1 MTLPRRDRHVFTPA
15 RISVRELLAS
25 QAAISLENARLYTEL
40 QLSEDRWR
48 NLFESAPVGV
58 TLTGSDG
65 RYVAA
70 NQTYERHPSH
80 GSSHRPQKGADSVSR
95 PRRTRPCAGCGRGYR
110 PGARSSKRTV
120 DTCGYPPARR
130 MALPSTS
137 PSPSRSR
144 CSVAAQ
150 ATRSVEW
157 SRCTA
162 SGQFRCQRRDSSPR
176 PQPWRVAINSK

>member
-70 NQTYERHPSH
+70 NQTF
-80 GSSHRPQKGADSVSR
+80 HRMTGYSEAELRNLSPVALTHQDDRAGAAAILAARAAGAPYPHHVEKR
-95 PRRTRPCAGCGRGYR
+95 YRRKDGGVIWVDASAFVAPVVAGAPLFAAVAVDITDR
-110 PGARSSKRTV
+110 KR
-120 DTCGYPPARR
+120 A
-130 MALPSTS
+130 
-137 PSPSRSR
+137 
-144 CSVAAQ
+144 
-150 ATRSVEW
+150 
-157 SRCTA
+157 
-162 SGQFRCQRRDSSPR
+162 
-176 PQPWRVAINSK
+176 